1 MAPSKPAIDYSLYL
15 VTGRD
20 LLPSTKDYFESLEES
35 LQGGVTLVQIREKTA
50 DTGEFLAIAQR
61 SLALCRKYGVPLLV
75 NDRIDVAL
83 AIGADGV
90 HLGQSDMPPAAARAL
105 LPPHAVLGIS
115 CNTPAHARQARADG
129 ADYVGLGPVWD
140 TQTKR
145 LTSPVLGVRALGALL
160 AELDGSAVNAV
171 AIGGI
176 NAANVLHCLHGAVS
190 PAGRTLDGVAVVSGI
205 VASPDPR
212 RAAQTLAGLVRASK
226 AAGPRMRFAAAPG
239 CTADGLRAQ
248 AGALLAAVRAFSPLV
263 HQITNNVVTNQSANA
278 TLALGA
284 SPIMATA
291 PEEMADLST
300 AVGALL
306 VNFGTIQ
313 NLDGMLAAGRHANLN
328 RKPVV
333 FDPVGVGATRYRRT
347 AANALLDAWQAT
359 VIKGNAAELG
369 ALADSP
375 EVQAKGV
382 DSVGRGFADPA
393 RFVRALARKERCVVV
408 LSGATDW
415 VSDGAAVVRLAN
427 GHPLLGAIT
436 GSGCVL
442 GTCVAAFCAG
452 ASMAAAAGRTEDAR
466 EDGQLVRGDMLA
478 AAVGGVLALT
488 DVRGSG
494 TFLPALIDELGKLT
508 PESLV
513 AAAKI
518 EVVEQ

>member
-1 MAPSKPAIDYSLYL
+1 MAPSKPTIDYSLYL

-105 LPPHAVLGIS
+105 LPPHAILGIS

-205 VASPDPR
+205 
-212 RAAQTLAGLVRASK
+212 

-488 DVRGSG
+488 VAAEAAARREDVRGSG